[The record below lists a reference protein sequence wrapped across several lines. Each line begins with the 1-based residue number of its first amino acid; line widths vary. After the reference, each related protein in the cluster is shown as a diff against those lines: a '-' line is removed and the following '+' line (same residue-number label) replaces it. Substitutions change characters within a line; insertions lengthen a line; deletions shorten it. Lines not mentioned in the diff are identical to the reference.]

1 MRWAHAKKE
10 KKDFTVVEQA
20 LSSWP
25 HTMCAALL
33 ISQVRITLAEP
44 HRVTLELM
52 KRLIDSGVG
61 LAPHHAVE
69 KAMAELQEILTV
81 SERWEDKA
89 RACLQAR

>member
-1 MRWAHAKKE
+1 M
-10 KKDFTVVEQA
+10 
-20 LSSWP
+20 
-25 HTMCAALL
+25 
-33 ISQVRITLAEP
+33 AEP
-44 HRVTLELM
+44 HRFTLELM

-89 RACLQAR
+89 RACLQARYGQTHIESTKLSSSGMRRSL

>member
-1 MRWAHAKKE
+1 MASLKVSRS
-10 KKDFTVVEQA
+10 FMT
-20 LSSWP
+20 
-25 HTMCAALL
+25 
-33 ISQVRITLAEP
+33 QVRVTLAEP

-89 RACLQAR
+89 RACLQARYGHTCIHRKYKKS